1 MVTMNT
7 ETENI
12 ISQNQPHS
20 LEGVSRRASSP
31 REDLPPDTPRASS
44 AREESSS
51 RQDSEDTQTS
61 LDYEDNANVLFSFLK
76 ERLDDCAKSSKRND
90 RINNLIQI
98 YDKLS
103 ENMYIILKNKKL
115 YKILKNKLISFVID
129 EGWQE
134 GEYYYKFFEIDIPKN
149 DIHNESKP
157 LKKQIL
163 LNNSI
168 DEDFLKLNEDA
179 YSRIKNCV
187 FYSIKM
193 NITIVEISNIGNFY
207 SENGYSWNWDVFAFG
222 EWGETKRDRS
232 FWTKRNI
239 LLPFDKV
246 RRDLFKEYGFYL
258 VMVDST
264 TYIFKNL
271 QQVNDEFP
279 LDTSQYIINYKNR
292 KVRIL
297 TRSSPTV
304 SANTFNI
311 LPF

>member
-1 MVTMNT
+1 MEVMNT
-7 ETENI
+7 ETERD
-12 ISQNQPHS
+12 ISENQTI
-20 LEGVSRRASSP
+20 E
-31 REDLPPDTPRASS
+31 DTPQASL
-44 AREESSS
+44 SS
-51 RQDSEDTQTS
+51 
-61 LDYEDNANVLFSFLK
+61 DNAKVLFAFLK
-76 ERLDDCAKSSKRND
+76 ERIDDCTKSSKRND

-98 YDKLS
+98 YDKVS
-103 ENMYIILKNKKL
+103 ENMYIILKNKRF
-115 YKILKNKLISFVID
+115 YQILKNKLISFVID

-134 GEYYYKFFEIDIPKN
+134 GEYYYKFFDIDIPEK
-149 DIHNESKP
+149 DDADKQSET
-157 LKKQIL
+157 LKKQLL
-163 LNNSI
+163 LNKTI
-168 DEDFLKLNEDA
+168 DDDFLKLNEDA
-179 YSRIKNCV
+179 YTRIKNCV
-187 FYSIKM
+187 FHSIKM
-193 NITIVEISNIGNFY
+193 NITIVEINNIGNFY
-207 SENGYSWNWDVFAFG
+207 SENGYVWSWDVFAFG

-232 FWTKRNI
+232 FWTDRNI

-258 VMVDST
+258 VMVDSN

-279 LDTSQYIINYKNR
+279 VETCQYIINYKNR